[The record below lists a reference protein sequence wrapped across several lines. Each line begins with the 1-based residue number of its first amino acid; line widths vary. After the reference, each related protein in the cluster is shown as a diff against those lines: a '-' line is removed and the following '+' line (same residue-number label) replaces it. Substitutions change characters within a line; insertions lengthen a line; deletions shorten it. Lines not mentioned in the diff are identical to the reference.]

1 MGYPYAVQAYIS
13 GLNANAD
20 ATFVFY
26 IIGIAA
32 AGLGMFTSIA
42 SIFLTGRIC
51 SMGNFLLAGLSFLGL
66 LVASSIITS
75 FMIRVTDYI
84 NFNGNP
90 AGMSASR
97 GNKFL
102 AITWTPTA
110 LMFVASCMWA
120 GLFCIGRKHDKK
132 KNPEKPVEGAP
143 KAAE

>member
-1 MGYPYAVQAYIS
+1 
-13 GLNANAD
+13 
-20 ATFVFY
+20 
-26 IIGIAA
+26 
-32 AGLGMFTSIA
+32 MFTSIV

-66 LVASSIITS
+66 VIASSIITS

-84 NFNGNP
+84 NLNGNP
-90 AGMSASR
+90 AGISASR

-120 GLFCIGRKHDKK
+120 GLFCIGKKHDKK
-132 KNPEKPVEGAP
+132 KNTEKPVEDVPSGYT
-143 KAAE
+143 AE